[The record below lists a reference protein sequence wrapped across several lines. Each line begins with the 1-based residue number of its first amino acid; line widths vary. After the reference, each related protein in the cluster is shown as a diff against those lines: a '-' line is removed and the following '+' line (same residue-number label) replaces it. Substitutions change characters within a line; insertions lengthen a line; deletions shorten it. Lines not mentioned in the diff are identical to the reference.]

1 MIEQSYL
8 NTKPISTV
16 ITSPILAL
24 VCEPIIRRRID
35 PLALVPLEQFIH
47 IRNPHRAADDLANAR
62 HEQVTALRE
71 GGGGALIIKF
81 LLHVEGLEPSGEA
94 VQEDGRANG
103 VRHVSLRR
111 LRDVVAYRV
120 RNHLGLSV
128 RVRDHVAL
136 RVFGLVLDPVLVQPG
151 DRVDVGEAH
160 EWTRGRREVWVELL
174 DKRRGGLVLPELVY
188 GFAYLEF
195 RLGVN
200 RGSNGSIWEK

>member
-1 MIEQSYL
+1 MI
-8 NTKPISTV
+8 TR
-16 ITSPILAL
+16 PILAL

-35 PLALVPLEQFIH
+35 PLALIPLEQFIY
-47 IRNPHRAADDLANAR
+47 IRNPHRAADDLPDTW

-71 GGGGALIIKF
+71 GSGSGLIIKF

-103 VRHVSLRR
+103 VCHVPLRR

-128 RVRDHVAL
+128 GVCDHVAL
-136 RVFGLVLDPVLVQPG
+136 CVFGLVLDPVLVQPG

-160 EWTRGRREVWVELL
+160 EWARGRRESWVELL

-188 GFAYLEF
+188 GFAYLEIVWASMGSEWLN
-195 RLGVN
+195 LG
-200 RGSNGSIWEK
+200 K